1 MPLTDLEIRY
11 FQPASRAYKKADGL
25 GLFVEVMPTGS
36 KLWRWKYRIPICG
49 CNAARAVRSDRA
61 YQGLNG
67 LNITDLAPLAALLR
81 SEFEIEATLGEGFAD
96 WMR

>member
-36 KLWRWKYRIPICG
+36 KL
-49 CNAARAVRSDRA
+49 
-61 YQGLNG
+61 
-67 LNITDLAPLAALLR
+67 
-81 SEFEIEATLGEGFAD
+81 
-96 WMR
+96 